1 MPHFRGDI
9 SQYGRGQLR
18 RGSGLV
24 PLVTWTC
31 VLGARRRCHPRGGD
45 RDPASASS
53 GPGSVLRRCEKE
65 GLVVMRGERMS
76 S

>member
-1 MPHFRGDI
+1 MPHLQGDK

-18 RGSGLV
+18 RGFDA
-24 PLVTWTC
+24 PVTWTC

-65 GLVVMRGERMS
+65 GLVVMRGERVS